1 MPTFNGSAGHDTL
14 AGGAD
19 NDIINGLGGNDH
31 LSGAAGN
38 DTVDGGAGNDQLF
51 GGANNDS
58 LSGAAGNDMLDG
70 GANDDAMKGG
80 IGNDTYVL
88 TEAGD
93 TVTELPGGGTDAI
106 LTSLDNR
113 SLADF
118 ANVENLTLLGVA
130 NLNATGS
137 DVANFLTGNDGK
149 NVLSGGKGNDTLYGG
164 AGDDTLKGEAGND
177 LYLVDSFFDVVEE
190 AAGGGKDTI
199 RSTGTYDLVD
209 GQEIETLIITSAG
222 SVGGFGNNFA
232 NAITMMGGGDATF
245 NGEGGNDTLTGSTES
260 DLLSGGADND
270 VINGGDGSDRLF
282 GDDGNDTMNGG
293 KGSDIYAVDSV
304 ADKVNE
310 LAGQGTED
318 TVFSTLAS
326 YTLTAN
332 VENLRMID
340 GLGLNGIGNA
350 LNNVLTGNALGNLL
364 DGAAGNDSLSGVEG
378 ADTLK
383 GGTGNDTLDGGI
395 GADKMEGGAGNDLYI
410 WDDASDL
417 TTELAGA
424 GIDTVQTDRSGHIL
438 AANVENLTL
447 TGVAHITGTGNGQA
461 NLLTGNEGKNVLAG
475 EGGNDTLDGG
485 TANDTLKGGAGND
498 VYLVDTFFD
507 VVEEATGGGKDTI
520 RSTGTY
526 DLTDDQEIES
536 LIITSGGS
544 VGGFGN
550 TLANAITMMGG
561 GDATFNGEEG
571 NDTLTGST
579 DGDFLSGGKDNDV
592 LIGGDG
598 GDRLFGDEGKDTMN
612 GGKGDD
618 IYAVDSV
625 ADKVVELAGQGTD
638 VVFSTLTNY
647 TLAANVENL
656 RLVDALGLNGTGN
669 ALNNTLTGN
678 ALGNLLDGAA
688 GNDSLSGVE
697 GADTLKGAAG
707 NDTLDGGIGAD
718 KMEGGAGNDLYLW
731 DDGSDVIV
739 ELAGGGTDLVQ
750 TDRNGHVLAANVE
763 NLTLTGVA
771 HITGTGNS
779 QANLLTGNGGKN
791 VLIGAG
797 GHDTLDG
804 GGENDTLQGGA
815 GNDVYVVDS
824 IDDVVEEAAGAG
836 KDTIRALVAYNLVDG
851 QEVEQLVLLA
861 GGFGFGGGNN
871 LANVITMAGAGEVLM
886 FGNGGNDTLNGGAG
900 NDELD
905 GGADNDVL
913 NGGLGNDVL
922 QLGLGNDV
930 MAGGKG
936 DDRYFVESAGDK
948 VTELAGQG
956 VDTVHSYVAVYTLGA
971 NVENL
976 QLDAG
981 INGTGNALNN
991 SMIGNLF
998 GNTLDGAGG
1007 NDILRGLS
1015 GDDSLLGGAGN
1026 DELLGEAGLDTLKGG
1041 AGNDV
1046 LEGGRNADVMFGEA
1060 GADVF
1065 RYAIA
1070 VEADLEFLGGDTING
1085 FQSGVDKID
1094 LVDLFAD
1101 FAIDPDDAFT
1111 GGYLVLDKS
1120 GANTI
1125 IRFDQDG
1132 NAPGGTAFQVTLAT
1146 VTSAVV
1152 LATDLILET

>member
-1 MPTFNGSAGHDTL
+1 MPTFNGGAGHDTL
-14 AGGAD
+14 TGGAD
-19 NDIINGLGGNDH
+19 NDIINGLGGNDN

-38 DTVDGGAGNDQLF
+38 DTIDGGAGNDQLF
-51 GGANNDS
+51 GGLNNDS
-58 LSGAAGNDMLDG
+58 LVGAAGNDLLDG

-93 TVTELPGGGTDAI
+93 TVNELPGGGTDTI

-137 DVANFLTGNDGK
+137 DIANFLTGNDGK
-149 NVLSGGKGNDTLYGG
+149 NVLSGGKGNDTLDGG
-164 AGDDTLKGEAGND
+164 AGDDTLQGGLGND
-177 LYLVDSFFDVVEE
+177 VYLADSFFDVVEE

-209 GQEIETLIITSAG
+209 GQEVENLIITSAG
-222 SVGGFGNNFA
+222 SAGGFGNKLA
-232 NAITMMGGGDATF
+232 NAITMMGGGAATF
-245 NGEGGNDTLTGSTES
+245 DGEDGNDTLTGSAKS
-260 DLLSGGADND
+260 DQLSGGNDND
-270 VINGGDGSDRLF
+270 VLNGGDGNDLLL
-282 GDDGNDTMNGG
+282 GEAGNDTMNGG
-293 KGSDIYAVDSV
+293 KGNDNYAVDGV

-310 LAGQGTED
+310 LAGQGTD
-318 TVFSTLAS
+318 TVFSTLAG

-332 VENLRMID
+332 VENLRLVD
-340 GLGLNGIGNA
+340 GLGLNGIGNT
-350 LNNVLTGNALGNLL
+350 LNNLVTGNALGNLL

-383 GGTGNDTLDGGI
+383 GG
-395 GADKMEGGAGNDLYI
+395 
-410 WDDASDL
+410 
-417 TTELAGA
+417 
-424 GIDTVQTDRSGHIL
+424 
-438 AANVENLTL
+438 
-447 TGVAHITGTGNGQA
+447 
-461 NLLTGNEGKNVLAG
+461 
-475 EGGNDTLDGG
+475 
-485 TANDTLKGGAGND
+485 
-498 VYLVDTFFD
+498 
-507 VVEEATGGGKDTI
+507 
-520 RSTGTY
+520 
-526 DLTDDQEIES
+526 
-536 LIITSGGS
+536 
-544 VGGFGN
+544 
-550 TLANAITMMGG
+550 
-561 GDATFNGEEG
+561 
-571 NDTLTGST
+571 
-579 DGDFLSGGKDNDV
+579 
-592 LIGGDG
+592 
-598 GDRLFGDEGKDTMN
+598 
-612 GGKGDD
+612 
-618 IYAVDSV
+618 
-625 ADKVVELAGQGTD
+625 
-638 VVFSTLTNY
+638 
-647 TLAANVENL
+647 
-656 RLVDALGLNGTGN
+656 
-669 ALNNTLTGN
+669 
-678 ALGNLLDGAA
+678 
-688 GNDSLSGVE
+688 
-697 GADTLKGAAG
+697 AG
-707 NDTLDGGIGAD
+707 NDTLDGGIAGD
-718 KMEGGAGNDLYLW
+718 NMTGGAGNDLYRW
-731 DDGSDVIV
+731 DDAGDLTT
-739 ELAGGGTDLVQ
+739 ELAGGGIDTVE

-771 HITGTGNS
+771 HITGTGNGQANFLTGNEGKNVLS
-779 QANLLTGNGGKN
+779 GEGGNDTLDGGAGDDTLKGGAGNDVYLVETFFDVVEEAVGGGKDTIRSNGTYDLLDGQEIESLIITSAGTTGGFGNNLANAITMMGGGEATFNGEGGNDTLTGSTDDDLLSGGADNDVLNGGDGSDRLFGDKGNDTMNGGKGDDIYAVDSVADKVNELVSQGTDTVFSTLASYTLTANVESLRLVDGLGLNGTGNALNNTLTGNALANLLDGAAGNDSLSGVEGADTLKGGAGNDTLDGGFGADKMTGGAGNDLYLWDDAGDLTTELAGGGTDLVRTDRNGHVLAANVENLTLLGVAHITGTGNGQANLLTGNEGKN
-791 VLIGAG
+791 TLAG
-797 GHDTLDG
+797 EGGNDTLDG
-804 GGENDTLQGGA
+804 GAGNDTLKGGQ

-824 IDDVVEEAAGAG
+824 IDDMVEEAAGEG

-851 QEVEQLVLLA
+851 QEVESLILLA

-871 LANVITMAGAGEVLM
+871 LANVITMGGAGEVLM

-913 NGGLGNDVL
+913 NGGAGNDVL
-922 QLGLGNDV
+922 NIGLGNDV

-936 DDRYFVESAGDK
+936 DDRYYVESAGDK
-948 VTELAGQG
+948 VTELVGQG
-956 VDTVHSYVAVYTLGA
+956 IDTVHSYVAAYTLGT

-991 SMIGNLF
+991 TMIGNLF
-998 GNTLDGAGG
+998 GNRLDGAGG

-1026 DELLGEAGLDTLKGG
+1026 DELLGEAGVDTLKGG

-1046 LEGGRNADVMFGEA
+1046 LEGGRNADVMFGEV
-1060 GADVF
+1060 GKDVF

-1094 LVDLFAD
+1094 LVDLFMD

-1120 GANTI
+1120 GADTI

-1132 NAPGGTAFQVTLAT
+1132 NSPGGSAFQVTLAT
-1146 VTSAVV
+1146 VASATV